1 MENEIKRLRQKIVI
15 ISSTIVFIV
24 LLAMVIIL
32 NVLMSE
38 SYRRDK
44 AAAVSTLTE
53 SAISSAADYDKEY
66 ITLSEM
72 ERNADGDYIIPINP
86 LDISSVTLLGSI
98 TSSSPTTEWYNAGG
112 GLMFEANTKNGKE
125 LVYRKY
131 TFNQGI
137 ESVTVDFSDYNNII
151 SDSQPFSGDKAQ
163 ITGDYLLISD
173 VWWTTSSDMKNGGN
187 PEIKLTLKSA
197 EICYT
202 KPKLL
207 YRDFSDTFL
216 NGIPASI
223 SGINGFYILTDE
235 NSRLLEINSG
245 NIVSDV
251 SEEMAKEFIQNKK
264 CMIDEAE
271 FICYSSKNGNI
282 IAYVFITDN
291 NDSSVHR
298 LIIISSSLG
307 IVIFIILTIAIYI
320 LSGMIVKPVA
330 ENFESQ
336 KQFISN
342 ASHELKTPITV
353 LSATADIMEQKGI
366 ESKWVDCIKV
376 QSCKM
381 KALVSEMLELTKLS
395 EIQTDTDD
403 FTEFDFSQCVSNTV
417 LYFESRAYE
426 AKKQLSMQIKEN
438 ICMQGDERKIERLI
452 GIFIDNALKYSDDDS
467 TIEIK
472 AYEEK
477 DEICFICENLCSNFK
492 ENEIH
497 LLFERFY
504 RGDEAHSDECEGY
517 GLGLP
522 IAQKIVM
529 MHNGK
534 IEVSYNNAKVVFM
547 VKLKAIS

>member
-1 MENEIKRLRQKIVI
+1 MENEITRLRQKIVI
-15 ISSTIVFIV
+15 ISSVIVFIV
-24 LLAMVIIL
+24 LLAMLIIL

-38 SYRRDK
+38 SYSRDK

-53 SAISSAADYDKEY
+53 SAISSSKDYNKEY

-72 ERNADGDYIIPINP
+72 ERNEDGDYIIPINP

-98 TSSSPTTEWYNAGG
+98 TSSSPNTEWYNAGG
-112 GLMFEANTKNGKE
+112 GLMFEANTKNGTE
-125 LVYRKY
+125 LVYYKY

-151 SDSQPFSGDKAQ
+151 SDSQSFSVDKSQ

-173 VWWTTSSDMKNGGN
+173 VWWTTSSDMKNEEK
-187 PEIKLTLKSA
+187 PEIKLILKSA

-207 YRDFSDTFL
+207 YRDFSDTFS

-235 NSRLLEINSG
+235 NSKLLEINSG
-245 NIVSDV
+245 NLVSDV
-251 SEEMAKEFIQNKK
+251 NETMAKEFIQNKE
-264 CMIDEAE
+264 CIIDEVE
-271 FICYSSKNGNI
+271 YICYQRKNGNI
-282 IAYVFITDN
+282 KAYVFIADN
-291 NDSSVHR
+291 NSSSIHR
-298 LIIISSSLG
+298 LIIISSALG
-307 IVIFIILTIAIYI
+307 IVIFLILTIAIYI

-353 LSATADIMEQKGI
+353 LAATADIMEQKGI

-381 KALVSEMLELTKLS
+381 KAIVGEMLELTKLS
-395 EIQTDTDD
+395 EIQMDTNN
-403 FTEFDFSQCVSNTV
+403 FIEFDFSQCISNTV

-426 AKKQLSMQIKEN
+426 ARKQLSMQIAEN
-438 ICMQGDERKIERLI
+438 ICMYGDERKIERLI
-452 GIFIDNALKYSDDDS
+452 GILIDNALKYSDANS
-467 TIEIK
+467 TIEVK
-472 AYEEK
+472 AFEEK
-477 DEICFICENLCSNFK
+477 NKIHLICENLCSNFK

-534 IEVSYNNAKVVFM
+534 IEVSYNNAKVIFT
-547 VKLKAIS
+547 VKLNTKK

>member
-15 ISSTIVFIV
+15 ISSAIVFIV

-72 ERNADGDYIIPINP
+72 EQNVDGDYIIPINP
-86 LDISSVTLLGSI
+86 LDISSVTLFGSI
-98 TSSSPTTEWYNAGG
+98 TSGSPNTEWYNAGG
-112 GLMFEANTKNGKE
+112 GLMFEANTKNGTDF
-125 LVYRKY
+125 VYYKY

-137 ESVTVDFSDYNNII
+137 ESVTVNFSDYSNLI
-151 SDSQPFSGDKAQ
+151 SDSNSFSVDKAQ
-163 ITGDYLLISD
+163 ITGDYFLISD
-173 VWWTTSSDMKNGGN
+173 VWWTTSSDMKNGEN
-187 PEIKLTLKSA
+187 TEIKLTLKSA

-202 KPKLL
+202 EPKLS
-207 YRDFSDTFL
+207 YRDFSDTFS

-235 NSRLLEINSG
+235 NSRLLEINNG
-245 NIVSDV
+245 NLVNEV
-251 SEEMAKEFIQNKK
+251 TEKMANELIQKK
-264 CMIDEAE
+264 RCMIDEAE
-271 FICYSSKNGNI
+271 YICYQRKNGNI
-282 IAYVFITDN
+282 KAYVFITDN
-291 NDSSVHR
+291 SSSSVHR
-298 LIIISSSLG
+298 LIIISMALG
-307 IVIFIILTIAIYI
+307 IVIFLILTIAIYI
-320 LSGMIVKPVA
+320 LSGIIVKPIA

-353 LSATADIMEQKGI
+353 LTATVDIMEQKDI
-366 ESKWVDCIKV
+366 EPKWVNCIKV
-376 QSCKM
+376 QSSKM
-381 KALVSEMLELTKLS
+381 KALVGEMLELTKLS
-395 EIQTDTDD
+395 ETQTNTDN
-403 FTEFDFSQCVSNTV
+403 FTEFNFSQCINNTV

-426 AKKQLSMQIKEN
+426 AKKQLSMQIAEN
-438 ICMQGDERKIERLI
+438 IHMQGDERKIERLI
-452 GIFIDNALKYSDDDS
+452 GILVDNALKYSDDNSSIDV
-467 TIEIK
+467 K

-477 DEICFICENLCSNFK
+477 DKICLICENLCSNFK

-504 RGDEAHSDECEGY
+504 RGDEAHSDMCEGY

-534 IEVSYNNAKVVFM
+534 IEVNYNNAKVIFT
-547 VKLKAIS
+547 VKFHGS